1 VEPVRAS
8 ERGEGGAITSIEAF
22 VLGLMAAIL
31 LAIAIPSYV
40 AMRDRSSDSTARA
53 QLRQASDAAEAYRAE
68 HGSYARMSS
77 AALTRFDADLRPSSY
92 RLQIVRADGYCIES
106 AVRGRTWH
114 LGAPAQA
121 VGRGGCP

>member
-1 VEPVRAS
+1 MRAS
-8 ERGEGGAITSIEAF
+8 ERREAGAITSIEAF

-31 LAIAIPSYV
+31 IAIAIPSYV

-53 QLRQASDAAEAYRAE
+53 HLRQASDAAEVYRAK
-68 HGSYARMSS
+68 HGSYARMSN
-77 AALTRFDADLRPSSY
+77 AALARFDADLSQSSY
-92 RLQIVRADGYCIES
+92 RLEIVRADGYCIES

-121 VGRGGCP
+121 VGRGSCP